1 MRNEGYTR
9 FTPGPRDWR
18 TQPSLLVK
26 IPKLNNIPMSPS
38 PSRVRIWFGGML
50 ASEIGDG
57 LEPFEMD
64 PEDQIPKHRPGGS
77 ALLSGML

>member
-1 MRNEGYTR
+1 
-9 FTPGPRDWR
+9 
-18 TQPSLLVK
+18 
-26 IPKLNNIPMSPS
+26 
-38 PSRVRIWFGGML
+38 VRIWFGGML

-64 PEDQIPKHRPGGS
+64 PEDQIPKHPPGGS